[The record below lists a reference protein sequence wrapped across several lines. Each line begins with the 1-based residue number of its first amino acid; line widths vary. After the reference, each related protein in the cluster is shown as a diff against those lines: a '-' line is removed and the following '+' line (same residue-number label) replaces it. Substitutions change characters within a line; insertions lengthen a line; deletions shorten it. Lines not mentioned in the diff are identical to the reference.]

1 MFSEIH
7 DSEIEKRA
15 HAPAISHFLERW
27 HRLAQKREGV
37 PFACFD
43 PRDLGDL
50 ADDMIVLVP
59 TGDGDFIYASFGAR
73 VAECSGGDM
82 TGRRCSER
90 NGPAGVVFA
99 TSNRRAL
106 EEGRPIFTIHQRASE
121 TQVQMWER
129 LVLPCKDSDGGD
141 ILVLY
146 CRIRD
151 FRQDLLGALLDASLD
166 AILAVRILRDA
177 AGQPI
182 DGHVIAANRR
192 AAQIADRPLE
202 AFSDARLLNVLPNFA
217 INGVWQRCLDVAAS
231 RSPVEYIT
239 RYQHRSQGERWYE
252 VAIAPLGD
260 GFMLTYSDI
269 TERRQ
274 AEETALRQQREHAE
288 ANAALKAE
296 IVRRQALE
304 VELQRLATCDPLTG
318 ALNRRAITER
328 LQKALLAAERYGH
341 ALTVAT
347 FDLDHFK
354 AINDT
359 FGHAA
364 GDAVLKACAALV
376 THGLREDVDIF
387 GRLGGEEFVAVL
399 PQTDLTAAAAVAER
413 LRRLVTECEVP
424 IEGHVVRFSAS
435 FGLAAWDGRE
445 TMDRLLSRSDTA
457 LYRAKSAGRNV
468 VCVDEGTGEWIVARV
483 PGTEAPPLAAEPSP
497 FHPTARRNGRP
508 RRAKAI

>member
-1 MFSEIH
+1 MFCEIH
-7 DSEIEKRA
+7 DSDIEKRA
-15 HAPAISHFLERW
+15 QAPAISHLLDEWR
-27 HRLAQKREGV
+27 RLRSQCGGV
-37 PFACFD
+37 PFAPFD
-43 PRDLGDL
+43 PRCLGDL
-50 ADDMIVLVP
+50 AEDLIIAMPDG
-59 TGDGDFIYASFGAR
+59 GDDFIYAYCGRR
-73 VAECSGGDM
+73 VAERTGGDM
-82 TGRRCSER
+82 TGRRLSER
-90 NGPAGVVFA
+90 FGAIGGMLR
-99 TSNRRAL
+99 TSSQRARD
-106 EEGRPIFTIHQRASE
+106 EGRPIFTIHQRTSE
-121 TQVQMWER
+121 TRVQMWER
-129 LVLPCKDSDGGD
+129 LVLPCKDTDGSDV
-141 ILVLY
+141 LVVY

-151 FRQDLLGALLDASLD
+151 FRKDLLGALLDASLD

-177 AGQPI
+177 RGRPV

-192 AAQIADRPLE
+192 AAQIAERPLE

-217 INGVWQRCLDVAAS
+217 VNGVWQRCLEVASTREA
-231 RSPVEYIT
+231 VEYVT

-260 GFMLTYSDI
+260 GFMITYSDI
-269 TERRQ
+269 TERRMIEEQ
-274 AEETALRQQREHAE
+274 AQRQQREHAE

-304 VELQRLATCDPLTG
+304 VELQRLATRDPLTG

-364 GDAVLKACAALV
+364 GDAVLKACAALAA
-376 THGLREDVDIF
+376 HGLREDVDIF
-387 GRLGGEEFVAVL
+387 GRLGGEEFIAVL
-399 PQTDLTAAAAVAER
+399 PQTDLAAAAGVAER
-413 LRRLVTECEVP
+413 LRRLVAECQVP
-424 IEGHVVRFSAS
+424 AEGRTLRFSAS

-445 TMDRLLSRSDTA
+445 TMDRLLSRSDAA

-468 VCVDEGTGEWIVARV
+468 VCVDEGNGEWVVARV
-483 PGTEAPPLAAEPSP
+483 PGTEAPPLVADLAA
-497 FHPTARRNGRP
+497 FHPIARRSGRP
-508 RRAKAI
+508 RRAKAV